1 MENKY
6 KFLGRLALFGT
17 AFIWGTSFVVLKNTL
32 DSMGVFW
39 VLALRFT
46 ISALLMAAFAGK
58 KLKQMPKPVV
68 KASILMGLCLGV
80 AYIVQTFGL
89 KYTTPGKNAFLTTTY
104 CVLVPF
110 LSWAIY
116 KKKPQLSHVV
126 AGMLCISGI
135 GFVSLSGADGGINIG
150 DVLTLICGIFYALQI
165 IIMDR
170 YLAEGDALGVSV
182 IQFAA
187 GAVLCWVFALIF
199 EKPPTAVPSS
209 AWFSILYLGVMC
221 TGVCFYLQA
230 WGMQYTPAT
239 TSAVIMCFEAVFGAL
254 TSIIF
259 YHEQITVK
267 LLCGFVLIFFSVVI
281 SETNPKFLRLKKEA
295 V

>member
-1 MENKY
+1 MHSDLQYPPPLWPFLQEKIKADVEARCKSKY
-6 KFLGRLALFGT
+6 LNGT
-17 AFIWGTSFVVLKNTL
+17 
-32 DSMGVFW
+32 
-39 VLALRFT
+39 
-46 ISALLMAAFAGK
+46 
-58 KLKQMPKPVV
+58 MPR
-68 KASILMGLCLGV
+68 SCT
-80 AYIVQTFGL
+80 IVQTFGL

-126 AGMLCISGI
+126 AGILCISGI
-135 GFVSLSGADGGINIG
+135 GFVSLSGSDGGINIG

-170 YLAEGDALGVSV
+170 YLTEGDAMDVSV
-182 IQFAA
+182 MQFAA

-199 EKPPTAVPSS
+199 ENRPTAVPSS
-209 AWFSILYLGVMC
+209 AWFSILYLSVMC

-230 WGMQYTPAT
+230 WGMQYTSAT

-267 LLCGFVLIFFSVVI
+267 LLCGFALIFFSVVI
-281 SETNPKFLRLKKEA
+281 SETNLKFSRAKKGSNLSCFLFYYFFRFYIIKIWFL
-295 V
+295 

>member
-1 MENKY
+1 MDIKY
-6 KFLGRLALFGT
+6 KILGKLALFGT
-17 AFIWGTSFVVLKNTL
+17 AFIWGTSFVVLKSTL

-46 ISALLMAAFAGK
+46 ISASLMAVFAGK
-58 KLKQMPKPVV
+58 KLKQMSKPVV

-126 AGMLCISGI
+126 AGILCISGI
-135 GFVSLSGADGGINIG
+135 GFVSLSGSDGGINIG

-170 YLAEGDALGVSV
+170 YLTEGDAMDVSV
-182 IQFAA
+182 MQFAA

-199 EKPPTAVPSS
+199 ENRPTVVPSS
-209 AWFSILYLGVMC
+209 AWFSILYLSVMC

-230 WGMQYTPAT
+230 WGMQYTSAT

-267 LLCGFVLIFFSVVI
+267 LLCGFALIFFSVVI
-281 SETNPKFLRLKKEA
+281 SETNLKFSRAKKEA
-295 V
+295 I